1 MSDHA
6 EESPK
11 PQESGREEELV
22 RELER
27 THAKEDEL
35 EQEIEQVQRRE
46 HEIEDELS
54 RERKHHRDQH
64 FFLIFIINGEDYHVE
79 TEPDSLLK
87 VAVEKALIE
96 SGNKARRD
104 PSEWEVRDSSGILL
118 EMGRAIRDLGVHKG
132 ARLFLTLKVGAG
144 GSQCE

>member
-1 MSDHA
+1 MSDQAKEHK
-6 EESPK
+6 ESD
-11 PQESGREEELV
+11 REEKLV

-64 FFLIFIINGEDYHVE
+64 FFLIFIINGEDYRVE
-79 TEPDSLLK
+79 TESDSLLK
-87 VAVEKALIE
+87 VAVERALIE
-96 SGNKARRD
+96 SGNNARRD

-118 EMGRAIRDLGVHKG
+118 EMGRTIRDLGVHKG